1 MSSRDQR
8 KQRESGRGG
17 TVNLPQSSDIEA
29 RPFNDEDSRVD
40 HELDTSTARK
50 ERKEKRRKSST
61 SKKSRSDRTVE
72 RDPALSQSQQEIE
85 LGQNASDLA
94 PISRLEISAG
104 EGGPGLA
111 AEYYGDAGESVAQQ
125 PGNRTHSPSL
135 IVGAEPHLQ
144 PASSEAAPPI
154 EPSQIGGT
162 GAAASFYN
170 EPFDDGINPNADQQ
184 TASHYSTAPS
194 RPSQSHHSASAP
206 AVGTLGTIAAG
217 AASGYIL
224 SSGRPQHSRPN
235 HSSNTNYE
243 FSTNTS
249 SSKPSRPGK
258 ASSYSS
264 NGAHHAVDYAGGIA
278 IATGAQSHGSHLQNS
293 HVTHGQGT
301 TSSGRNHQHVGPL
314 HALVNFVKDPD
325 GVAQYEEY
333 TEYIGVCKGCFDRNS
348 TPRDAPRK
356 HRDRSRRSVERK
368 VSSAR
373 VDKLRRYS
381 SSDEESRRSKEGNFL
396 GAGLAGFGLAKVGE
410 TLFTRKNDFQD
421 TSDVKSGRFSPSQR
435 RNAGR
440 RSSEKVLRR
449 DNDAR
454 PQQSEAGIHSL
465 AGASLLHGG
474 HQLSMS
480 RSDNPDVYS
489 ATNLDN
495 AGQGLDSVK
504 RKSYTSPQAKF
515 DVLNVSREDDVRR
528 SRRKGLHKK
537 GHKKKS
543 KGFFNIFSA
552 SSSSSSEDLPSRLT
566 NGKKTRPTVTR
577 DKITNDS
584 EAQAALVG
592 LGAATAALAI
602 KDPRVGNSKHR
613 APRPYE
619 ATRSK
624 FHPSMTAHR
633 PHSVADDPEE
643 VWESASEGEAE
654 QYDAGLAFG
663 SPSRR
668 ASLGSDASSS
678 SGTEKW
684 GWRWARKDRTT
695 RRSSRESTTQD
706 SSRSGSIRPAA
717 ARKVDSSPPEH
728 SVRHSNAEGEHGPL
742 QYVVPVSTS
751 DPGRFDARNEGSLI
765 SASPMVST
773 SKDLDIQQP
782 RPVVPVS
789 SHVYESQVSHDSI
802 YGRSQYPETSH
813 SQTLHHVRD
822 LAPIDQNRTSPQN
835 DRYEEVAESRKLRR
849 RKTFPARLGEDT
861 QSTSKTTLQNGS
873 GNAGPSAVRFA
884 MSEEQEESER
894 RERRR
899 RRRESKS
906 ERHRRD
912 SEVKSSSRDQKQA
925 IVESDSGRD
934 DDASNVT
941 KAAGIIGATAGIAA
955 IVGKMDKKETKEE
968 RRERRRRERQRE
980 DEEDDIAK
988 SERRQKR
995 EEGRYT
1001 TLTYAA
1007 EESDTTKIDVV
1018 PGGSGTR
1025 NGEDYREVATEKP
1038 HDTRSVWQEAA
1049 APRRAVHE
1057 DYQSFFAPVEV
1068 LTRPK
1073 AQQID
1078 WDSHGHDDDDDE
1090 TPRQPSIVE
1099 IAPKII
1105 TVAPDEPEWSPAD
1118 DGSEYVDTSSLVL
1131 PWHVPRL
1138 KLVHPTPP
1146 VSRTSTPFFE
1156 TTEPLESAVAKP
1168 DVGSEQRESS
1178 DVPAINGDLVN
1189 GHFSK
1194 STDVPPHGPD
1204 EIQRSPAVDDMT
1216 TEVEGHTA
1224 SSTAS
1229 NPQFDDDLEFAA
1241 TLAASAQDAG
1251 FDPSIVIDDPSYR
1264 RRDSPPTYE
1273 VQEATSS
1280 SRRKK
1285 EKKRRK
1291 NAAADQDLQDAPR
1304 DAREQSAMDV
1314 SNIDVTLANDVPGT
1328 AGTNG
1333 EEANVHDYSS
1343 EKADGGPSAA
1353 AHMVGDKKFPK
1364 EMPEVPIAPSDGSAQ
1379 SKGSGKR
1386 KKKSRRHDSLPGK
1399 ESGLESVEGAS
1410 KPYIANEDIVEI
1422 GTTTQDPQPEVYV
1435 PQA

>member
-1 MSSRDQR
+1 MSSHDQR

-17 TVNLPQSSDIEA
+17 TENLPQSSVVEA
-29 RPFNDEDSRVD
+29 RTFKDEDSRVGY
-40 HELDTSTARK
+40 ELDASAGRT
-50 ERKEKRRKSST
+50 ERKEKRRKSSS
-61 SKKSRSDRTVE
+61 SKKSRSDRMVE
-72 RDPALSQSQQEIE
+72 RDPALSQSQEEIQQ
-85 LGQNASDLA
+85 GQNASDIA
-94 PISRLEISAG
+94 PVLRPEISAG
-104 EGGPGLA
+104 EARPGLA

-144 PASSEAAPPI
+144 AASSEAAPPI
-154 EPSQIGGT
+154 EPSQMGGT
-162 GAAASFYN
+162 GAAASFYS
-170 EPFDDGINPNADQQ
+170 ETFDDGITPNADQQ
-184 TASHYSTAPS
+184 AASHYSTAPS

-217 AASGYIL
+217 AATGYLL
-224 SSGRPQHSRPN
+224 SSGRPSHSGPN
-235 HSSNTNYE
+235 HSANTNYE
-243 FSTNTS
+243 SSTNTS

-264 NGAHHAVDYAGGIA
+264 NGAHHTVEYAGGIA
-278 IATGAQSHGSHLQNS
+278 AAAGAQSHGSHLQAS

-301 TSSGRNHQHVGPL
+301 TASGTNHRHVGPL
-314 HALVNFVKDPD
+314 HAIVNFVKDPD

-356 HRDRSRRSVERK
+356 HRHRSRRSVERK

-373 VDKLRRYS
+373 IDKLSRYS
-381 SSDEESRRSKEGNFL
+381 SSDEESRRSKEGSFL

-440 RSSEKVLRR
+440 RSSEKVPRR

-454 PQQSEAGIHSL
+454 PQQSEFRIHSHS
-465 AGASLLHGG
+465 GASSSLGG
-474 HQLSMS
+474 HQPLIS
-480 RSDNPDVYS
+480 RSNNPDVYS
-489 ATNLDN
+489 VTNLDN
-495 AGQGLDSVK
+495 AGKGLDSVK
-504 RKSYTSPQAKF
+504 RKPYSSPQAGS
-515 DVLNVSREDDVRR
+515 DVLDVSRENDARR
-528 SRRKGLHKK
+528 SRKKGAHKK
-537 GHKKKS
+537 GRKKKS

-552 SSSSSSEDLPSRLT
+552 SSSSSSEDLPGRLT
-566 NGKKTRPTVTR
+566 NGKKTRRTVTR

-584 EAQAALVG
+584 EAQAALIG
-592 LGAATAALAI
+592 LGTATAALAL
-602 KDPRVGNSKHR
+602 KDSRTGNSKHR

-619 ATRSK
+619 ATGSK
-624 FHPSMTAHR
+624 VYPSTTAHR
-633 PHSVADDPEE
+633 HHSVPDDPEE

-654 QYDAGLAFG
+654 HYDAGLAFG

-684 GWRWARKDRTT
+684 GWRWTRKDRTA

-706 SSRSGSIRPAA
+706 SSRSGSVRPAA
-717 ARKVDSSPPEH
+717 ARKVDTSPPEH
-728 SVRHSNAEGEHGPL
+728 SVRHRNAEGGHGPL

-751 DPGRFDARNEGSLI
+751 DPGRFDARNEGSLV
-765 SASPMVST
+765 SASPLVST

-789 SHVYESQVSHDSI
+789 SQVYESQVSHDSI
-802 YGRSQYPETSH
+802 YGHGQYPKTSH
-813 SQTLHHVRD
+813 PQLPHDVSD
-822 LAPIDQNRTSPQN
+822 LAPIDQNRTSSQD
-835 DRYEEVAESRKLRR
+835 DRHEEVAESRKLRR
-849 RKTFPARLGEDT
+849 RKTSPARLGEDT
-861 QSTSKTTLQNGS
+861 QRSSKTTLQNES

-906 ERHRRD
+906 ERLRRD
-912 SEVKSSSRDQKQA
+912 SEVKPSSRDRNQA
-925 IVESDSGRD
+925 VVESDSRRD
-934 DDASNVT
+934 DDATNAT
-941 KAAGIIGATAGIAA
+941 KAAGVIGATAGIAA
-955 IVGKMDKKETKEE
+955 IVDKMDKTETREE

-980 DEEDDIAK
+980 DEEDNIAK

-1001 TLTYAA
+1001 NMTRAA
-1007 EESDTTKIDVV
+1007 EDSDSTKIEIIS
-1018 PGGSGTR
+1018 GESGTR
-1025 NGEDYREVATEKP
+1025 HSEDSREVATEKSQ
-1038 HDTRSVWQEAA
+1038 DKRSVWQEAA

-1078 WDSHGHDDDDDE
+1078 GDTQGHDDEE
-1090 TPRQPSIVE
+1090 TSRQPSIVE

-1118 DGSEYVDTSSLVL
+1118 DGIEYVDTSSLVL

-1146 VSRTSTPFFE
+1146 TSRTSTPFFE
-1156 TTEPLESAVAKP
+1156 TTEPLEPAVAKP
-1168 DVGSEQRESS
+1168 DVSSEPQNSS
-1178 DVPAINGDLVN
+1178 DVPTINGDSVDS
-1189 GHFSK
+1189 HFSQ
-1194 STDVPPHGPD
+1194 SIDHPPQGPD
-1204 EIQRSPAVDDMT
+1204 EIQRSPAVDDVT
-1216 TEVEGHTA
+1216 TEVEGHTV

-1264 RRDSPPTYE
+1264 RRDSPPTHE
-1273 VQEATSS
+1273 VQEATVS
-1280 SRRKK
+1280 SRRKMD
-1285 EKKRRK
+1285 KKRRK
-1291 NAAADQDLQDAPR
+1291 NAAADQDLQASPR
-1304 DAREQSAMDV
+1304 EMQEPSAMNV
-1314 SNIDVTLANDVPGT
+1314 IKVDVTLGNDVLGT

-1333 EEANVHDYSS
+1333 EEANVHDHGPDI
-1343 EKADGGPSAA
+1343 ADDGQSVA
-1353 AHMVGDKKFPK
+1353 AHMMSANKGSN
-1364 EMPEVPIAPSDGSAQ
+1364 EMQEVPITPPDGFAQ

-1386 KKKSRRHDSLPGK
+1386 KKKNRRKDSLQGK
-1399 ESGLESVEGAS
+1399 ASGLESIEDAS
-1410 KPYIANEDIVEI
+1410 KPYIANEDIVET
-1422 GTTTQDPQPEVYV
+1422 GTATQDPQPEVYV
-1435 PQA
+1435 P